1 MLPHSVQGKTQP
13 TPHKQTIS
21 AKYTMRSINMGSTKH
36 TESKSETKTRPQGSN
51 GTLSLNLYTEQTQ
64 QETRIDTNNYI
75 YIYYIHMDNYYTLF
89 IDTRL
94 ALNRI
99 YV

>member
-13 TPHKQTIS
+13 IPHKQTIS
-21 AKYTMRSINMGSTKH
+21 AKYTMRSTWDLQSTPKLKPKLDLKGPMEH
-36 TESKSETKTRPQGSN
+36 YRWTCTPSKPNKKQELTR
-51 GTLSLNLYTEQTQ
+51 TT
-64 QETRIDTNNYI
+64 I